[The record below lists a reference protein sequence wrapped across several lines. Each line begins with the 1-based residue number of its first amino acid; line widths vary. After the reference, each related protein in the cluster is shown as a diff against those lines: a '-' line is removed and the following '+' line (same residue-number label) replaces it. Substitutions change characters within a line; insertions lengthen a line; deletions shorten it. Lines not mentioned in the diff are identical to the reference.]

1 VTKDPDL
8 VRKMT
13 RALVK
18 ANKWALQS
26 TPEQVAEAL
35 KPFLGQTDPALLLAG
50 AKAVQPALSADGRT
64 TERSVQSTQDLLEQ
78 SGLLKKRVPY
88 SEIVTNEFL
97 PK

>member
-1 VTKDPDL
+1 
-8 VRKMT
+8 MA

-35 KPFLGQTDPALLLAG
+35 KPFLGQTDAALLLAG
-50 AKAVQPALSADGRT
+50 VKAVLPTLSVDGRT
-64 TERSVQSTQDLLEQ
+64 NERSVQATQDMLEQ
-78 SGLLKKRVPY
+78 AGLLKKRVAFA
-88 SEIVTNEFL
+88 EVVTNEFL